1 MRLNPMLACLLNSQP
16 TNQLPLPSR
25 MLAFGDGLFET
36 CLVTRQ
42 GLRFASDHLQRLQE
56 GAARLNLA
64 WTGQDQRTLQLDID
78 TLLKTVE
85 APAVLKITLG
95 RHAAGRGYDYDPATQ
110 QTDRLLQLFE
120 YRPASWYES
129 GARLVTSPIPA
140 SVNVALAGIK
150 HLNRLDSVL
159 ARQTARSLQAH
170 EALLCDD
177 QGWVVEGS
185 MSNVFY
191 CRGGQ
196 WLTPGLKRAGV
207 NGIIRRRWLD
217 SGQQALGIA
226 DIRPDDL
233 ASCEALLIG
242 NALMGLVRVT
252 HFNDVP
258 LPQANPTELAFLQ
271 HRIGLN
277 LD

>member
-1 MRLNPMLACLLNSQP
+1 
-16 TNQLPLPSR
+16 

-36 CLVTRQ
+36 CLITRQ
-42 GLRFASDHLQRLQE
+42 GLRFSGDHLQRLQE
-56 GAARLNLA
+56 GVARLGLT
-64 WTGQDQRTLQLDID
+64 WSGQDQRALESDIA
-78 TLLKTVE
+78 TLLKTVD

-110 QTDRLLQLFE
+110 QTDRLLQVFE
-120 YRPASWYES
+120 YQPAPWYES

-140 SVNVALAGIK
+140 SVNAALAGIK

-191 CRGGQ
+191 CHGGQ

-217 SGQQALGIA
+217 SGHEALGVA

-233 ASCEALLIG
+233 ANCDALLIG

-258 LPQANPTELAFLQ
+258 LPLADPIELASLQ